1 MIIIIIIIFD
11 LAVVSAHILALK
23 LMINVKRK
31 NIQGSQRFLLMALCI
46 AELAYALVDI
56 ASQSCKMMRLPRL
69 SQQAIWLFN
78 TTCITFL
85 YIIIMTLIKVDR
97 FLEIYLN
104 IKYNIVWSPLK
115 TTIVLFVAATLCF
128 LSSVPLFL
136 VGIKFGNH
144 RVVATT
150 IFCYIYP
157 ILHFIFIAA
166 FACTYFYIFKKLYK
180 FRTNTA
186 RLQKQLH
193 TNDTGKIHKK
203 PNNRFKI
210 FVPTLIIV
218 TFLLF
223 MVVPNVVR
231 LCAFFE
237 YVKPG
242 IAYIVS
248 FTSIPIGFLLDP
260 CIYIFNLKGVRSA
273 IRKRFC
279 LRNTVHGRD
288 NLHTQSM
295 VEQKQS
301 FLNRTMSKHDT
312 YSEE

>member
-1 MIIIIIIIFD
+1 MIIIIIIIFH

-31 NIQGSQRFLLMALCI
+31 NIQGSQRLLLIALGI
-46 AELAYALVDI
+46 AELTYALVDI
-56 ASQSCKMMRLPRL
+56 PSQSCKMMRLPRL

-85 YIIIMTLIKVDR
+85 YIIIMTLITVDR

-128 LSSVPLFL
+128 LSFVTLFL

-157 ILHFIFIAA
+157 ILHFIFITA
-166 FACTYFYIFKKLYK
+166 FACTYFCIIKKLYK

-193 TNDTGKIHKK
+193 TNDTGKIHKE
-203 PNNRFKI
+203 PYNRFKI
-210 FVPTLIIV
+210 FVPTLISV

-237 YVKPG
+237 YVKLG

-248 FTSIPIGFLLDP
+248 FTSIPIGF
-260 CIYIFNLKGVRSA
+260 Y
-273 IRKRFC
+273 
-279 LRNTVHGRD
+279 
-288 NLHTQSM
+288 
-295 VEQKQS
+295 
-301 FLNRTMSKHDT
+301 
-312 YSEE
+312 